1 MQLTCCYSHFV
12 SNMPPS
18 SSATTLSVPMAHSHT
33 YRTFK
38 VLFDTNRQAYIVSDL
53 IEDQITLMLRDAGES
68 VLSLSKAYVRYK
80 GHHDV
85 PVNSTMRARIWRR

>member
-1 MQLTCCYSHFV
+1 
-12 SNMPPS
+12 MPPS
-18 SSATTLSVPMAHSHT
+18 RLRHHHPNSHGALTLHRSLQ
-33 YRTFK
+33 
-38 VLFDTNRQAYIVSDL
+38 VLFDANRQAYIVSDL

-85 PVNSTMRARIWRR
+85 LVNSTMRARIWRR